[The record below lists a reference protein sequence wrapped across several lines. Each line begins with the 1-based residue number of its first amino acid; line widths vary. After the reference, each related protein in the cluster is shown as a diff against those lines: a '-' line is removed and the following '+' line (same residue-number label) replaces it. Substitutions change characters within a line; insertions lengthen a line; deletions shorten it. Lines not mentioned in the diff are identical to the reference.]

1 MKQRLICR
9 IFIEAEMILFCICR
23 ILSNLV
29 NIFKW
34 FLQLSD
40 TILFFI
46 KFFWYM
52 MQICFS
58 IKRLKNRSGFRRSWV
73 KHFHRH
79 STILGNTYQFF
90 FFFFV
95 CLFVFV
101 LLFSLWK
108 LTNHF
113 WKVKSNPEI
122 EIGNVLKCWQSGYG
136 YGFLLMFEGFD
147 LHPQKIFYECII
159 GYRIMLFLLQI
170 LKHIQP

>member
-29 NIFKW
+29 NIFKR

-79 STILGNTYQFF
+79 STILGNTFYQVFF
-90 FFFFV
+90 FFFF
-95 CLFVFV
+95 CYFHYGNSRIIFEKLNRT
-101 LLFSLWK
+101 LESKSEMSLSVDS
-108 LTNHF
+108 LVMVTD
-113 WKVKSNPEI
+113 S
-122 EIGNVLKCWQSGYG
+122 Y
-136 YGFLLMFEGFD
+136 
-147 LHPQKIFYECII
+147 
-159 GYRIMLFLLQI
+159 
-170 LKHIQP
+170 

>member
-9 IFIEAEMILFCICR
+9 IFIEAEMILFCIYR

-90 FFFFV
+90 FCFFLFV
-95 CLFVFV
+95 CLF
-101 LLFSLWK
+101 LFCYFHYGNSRIIFEKLNRTLESKSEMSLSVDS
-108 LTNHF
+108 LVMVTD
-113 WKVKSNPEI
+113 S
-122 EIGNVLKCWQSGYG
+122 Y
-136 YGFLLMFEGFD
+136 
-147 LHPQKIFYECII
+147 
-159 GYRIMLFLLQI
+159 
-170 LKHIQP
+170 

>member
-90 FFFFV
+90 FFFCLFV
-95 CLFVFV
+95 CLF
-101 LLFSLWK
+101 LFCYFHYGNSRIIFEKLNRTLESKSEMSLSVDS
-108 LTNHF
+108 LVMVTD
-113 WKVKSNPEI
+113 S
-122 EIGNVLKCWQSGYG
+122 Y
-136 YGFLLMFEGFD
+136 
-147 LHPQKIFYECII
+147 
-159 GYRIMLFLLQI
+159 
-170 LKHIQP
+170 